1 MRYEWSGFV
10 THLATEMQMPVEM
23 RQEAKKLLEENR
35 VKYMDLL
42 KMDCE
47 MPYIAKHRV
56 KVQMKN
62 RILKNEHH
70 MALIRN
76 HGLSLSDITFDIATV
91 EGESIRVTVD
101 EVTST
106 PMTRVQE
113 TGTTEGVFQSFKN
126 FFKM

>member
-10 THLATEMQMPVEM
+10 TNLATEMQMPVEM
-23 RQEAKKLLEENR
+23 RQEAKNLLEDNR
-35 VKYMDLL
+35 TKYMDLL

-62 RILKNEHH
+62 MILKNEHH

-91 EGESIRVTVD
+91 EGESIRVVVD
-101 EVTST
+101 EVESKPVTYIPKPTISE
-106 PMTRVQE
+106 R
-113 TGTTEGVFQSFKN
+113 VFQSFKN